1 MPAVNTLPIITSL
14 TASNGKPAASIAALM
29 AIEPNCG
36 AVNVE
41 REPKNAPI
49 GVLLADIINV
59 EDIVSILYSNEC

>member
-1 MPAVNTLPIITSL
+1 
-14 TASNGKPAASIAALM
+14 M
-29 AIEPNCG
+29 AIEPSCG

-41 REPKNAPI
+41 REPKNAPM